1 MDSWVGMVVFDELSS
16 GHFLGHSVELSL
28 EVFLDLVGELRYRKD
43 YFENLVVFSQC
54 VFIE

>member
-1 MDSWVGMVVFDELSS
+1 MVVFDELSS